1 MNPPSTPHVAIVLA
15 AGGSR
20 RLGTPKQLLRRAG
33 ETLVHRAV
41 RLAAATQPQ
50 RLLLVLGAHA
60 DEVREAC
67 ADQQV
72 EILINDEWQEGLAS
86 SLRVVVGA
94 LGEDD
99 ASALILGCDQP
110 ALEQIH
116 LQQLL
121 AGAAASSSGCAATLH
136 ASARGVPAVASAAV
150 LDEARDL
157 QGDRGLRGSLQRL
170 PSDSIF
176 LLEAV
181 ELEFDLDTPADV
193 EKAIAEG
200 LIDQPSSRLSPG

>member
-1 MNPPSTPHVAIVLA
+1 MNPPSIPHVAIVLA

-20 RLGTPKQLLRRAG
+20 RLGTPKQLLMREG

-60 DEVREAC
+60 AEVRDTV
-67 ADQQV
+67 ADLRV
-72 EILINDEWQEGLAS
+72 EILVNDDWQEGLAS
-86 SLRVVVGA
+86 SLRAAVGA

-116 LQQLL
+116 LQRLL

-136 ASARGVPAVASAAV
+136 RSARGIPAVASAAV
-150 LDEARDL
+150 LQEARGL
-157 QGDRGLRGSLQRL
+157 HGDSGLRGSLQQL
-170 PSDSIF
+170 PSDAVY
-176 LLEAV
+176 LLDAV

-193 EKAIAEG
+193 EKAVADG
-200 LIDQPSSRLSPG
+200 LIDPWL